1 MTMLEAKNLHKTF
14 GKVLATDDISVDF
27 GREPG
32 EMVFIVGPNGA
43 GKTTLV
49 NLLTGRLE
57 PDQGRVVLDGED
69 VTSES
74 PDERV
79 HDGLVR
85 SFQVV
90 RLFEEMTVREN
101 LRTAVLSRERLTSS
115 LTSLSEDHDEVEA
128 TVDDLLARFNLD
140 DVSDAVAEELPH
152 GDRKLLDVAM
162 SFGLDPEYLLLD
174 EPTAGVST
182 SEKEY
187 VIDTIAEV
195 GKERGVTTVTI
206 EHDMDIV
213 SEYAD
218 RVVALH
224 RGQVH
229 GEGPPSMLETDQELR
244 RLLLGVEE

>member
-152 GDRKLLDVAM
+152 GNRKLLDVAM

>member
-1 MTMLEAKNLHKTF
+1 MLEAKNLHKTF
-14 GKVLATDDISVDF
+14 GKVLATDDISVEF

-115 LTSLSEDHDEVEA
+115 LASLSEDHEEVEA
-128 TVDDLLARFNLD
+128 TVDGLLARFNLD
-140 DVSDAVAEELPH
+140 DVADAVAEELPH
-152 GDRKLLDVAM
+152 GNRKLLDVAM

-218 RVVALH
+218 RVIALH